1 MLVIVTEAVPERLRG
16 YLSRWLLE
24 VRAGVYA
31 GSYSVRVRERLWRVV
46 CAECGQGNAVL
57 IWKADHES
65 GFAFVTVGKNA
76 RKPVDWDGI
85 PLVAYDPAPEPGS
98 CQDDGKN
105 QE

>member
-24 VRAGVYA
+24 VRAGVYV
-31 GSYSVRVRERLWRVV
+31 GSYSARVRERLWRVV
-46 CAECGQGNAVL
+46 CAEIGEGNAVL

-65 GFAFVTVGKNA
+65 GFAFATVGRNA

-85 PLVAYDPAPEPGS
+85 ALVAYDPAPEFGS
-98 CQDDGKN
+98 LGDDQKK
-105 QE
+105 